1 MISAPV
7 LCLTDLADSLQVIV
21 PLLYMPAFPLTFILL
36 RSRVR
41 PETLNK
47 VREMHTIRA
56 QPRRSAVAGC
66 IHPETPPKGAGLD
79 DRYRRLARRVD
90 PVRCGSPSRLVL
102 G

>member
-47 VREMHTIRA
+47 VREMHTSRA
-56 QPRRSAVAGC
+56 HPRRSAVAGC
-66 IHPETPPKGAGLD
+66 AITPRRPPKVLASMIAIAASHAAWIQFGAAL
-79 DRYRRLARRVD
+79 L
-90 PVRCGSPSRLVL
+90 L

>member
-1 MISAPV
+1 M
-7 LCLTDLADSLQVIV
+7 DLADSLQVIV

-56 QPRRSAVAGC
+56 AIAALRNRWMRN
-66 IHPETPPKGAGLD
+66 HPETPPKGDGLD

-90 PVRCGSPSRLVL
+90 PVRCGSHSRLVL

>member
-1 MISAPV
+1 VISAPV

-47 VREMHTIRA
+47 VLASMIAIAASHAAWI
-56 QPRRSAVAGC
+56 QF
-66 IHPETPPKGAGLD
+66 GAAL
-79 DRYRRLARRVD
+79 L
-90 PVRCGSPSRLVL
+90 L